1 MVLVGDKSMDWKK
14 AKTILISVFFILNIV
29 LAFTLYNE
37 LKVDEIPQQTIINT
51 SKILGQNNIHIECPI
66 PKYSGND
73 YTLKYEENVLDEKK
87 IADVLLGDNWIK
99 EASNLYKKGS
109 MSIVF
114 YDEYGFDF
122 FDMGDGFPI
131 KGDIKNSL
139 DNFLRDTFDK
149 IGLPFNEFK
158 QDGYYPN
165 VENDAKGQVM
175 YKGQY
180 KDYPVFD
187 NYINIEINNSK
198 IKSIKYYYKKPISIV
213 IKKDVYV
220 IPSYEILITEMT
232 KYKYPGISIAQVDIG
247 FKGYTRSDKKTIT
260 SFEGLAW
267 RIKTY
272 NGQEYYFNARNGTLI
287 G

>member
-1 MVLVGDKSMDWKK
+1 MDWKK
-14 AKTILISVFFILNIV
+14 AKSILISVFFILNIV
-29 LAFTLYNE
+29 LAVTLYNE
-37 LKVDEIPQQTIINT
+37 LKVDEIPQQTITNT
-51 SKILGQNNIHIECPI
+51 SQILGQNNIHIECPI

-73 YTLKYEENVLDEKK
+73 YTLKYEENALDEKK
-87 IADVLLGDNWIK
+87 IADILLGDNCIK

-114 YDEYGFDF
+114 YDEYGFEF
-122 FDMGDGFPI
+122 FDTGEGFSI
-131 KGDIKNSL
+131 KGDIENGL
-139 DNFLRDTFDK
+139 DNFLRDAFNK

-158 QDGYYPN
+158 RDGYYPS
-165 VENDAKGQVM
+165 VENKAKGKLM

-187 NYINIEINNSK
+187 NYIDIEISNSN
-198 IKSIKYYYKKPISIV
+198 IKSIKYYFKKPISIV

-232 KYKYPGISIAQVDIG
+232 KYPGISITQVDIG
-247 FKGYTRSDKKTIT
+247 FKGYTQSDKKTVT
-260 SFEGLAW
+260 SYEGLAW